1 MTGTLVLVATPIGNL
16 SDMSTRAIE
25 TLQSSDLVACED
37 TRRTGLL
44 LQHFGITG
52 KRMLRVDAHAE
63 DKSSQEI
70 INCLLEG
77 STVAMVTDAG
87 MPSISDPGERLVRK
101 VIESGH
107 RVTVIPGPSAPISA
121 LVVSG
126 FSTQRWCMEGFL
138 PRKGESRLKRL
149 KEIAEEERTVILF
162 ESPHRLAATL
172 KDLFEECGATRQVA
186 VVRELTKVHE
196 EIFRGSLEE
205 SLKWA
210 EKSIKGEIVI
220 VLEAGA
226 FTSEIDDERLE
237 TVLKEILAGGVSTKD
252 AAEEA
257 SRRLNVSR
265 RRAYSTA
272 LDLRAE

>member
-52 KRMLRVDAHAE
+52 KRMLRVDAHTE

-172 KDLFEECGATRQVA
+172 KDLLEECGATRQVV

-205 SLKWA
+205 SLNWA

-220 VLEAGA
+220 VLEAGTI
-226 FTSEIDDERLE
+226 TSEIDDERLE

>member
-52 KRMLRVDAHAE
+52 KRMLRVDAHTE
-63 DKSSQEI
+63 EKSSQEI

-77 STVAMVTDAG
+77 STIAMVTDAG

-149 KEIAEEERTVILF
+149 KEIAEEERTVVLF

-172 KDLFEECGATRQVA
+172 KDLLEECGATRQVA

-220 VLEAGA
+220 VLEAGTI
-226 FTSEIDDERLE
+226 TSEIDDERLE

>member
-1 MTGTLVLVATPIGNL
+1 MNGILALVATPIGNL
-16 SDMSTRAIE
+16 SDFSPRGLE
-25 TLQSSDLVACED
+25 TLERSDVIACED
-37 TRRTGLL
+37 TRRTGSL

-52 KRMLRVDAHAE
+52 VRMLRVDSHTEEKAAE
-63 DKSSQEI
+63 EI
-70 INCLLEG
+70 INCLSEG
-77 STVAMVTDAG
+77 LLVSMVTDAG
-87 MPSISDPGERLVRK
+87 MPSISDPGERLVKK

-107 RVTVIPGPSAPISA
+107 QITVIPGATAPISA

-138 PRKGESRLKRL
+138 PRKGESRSRRI
-149 KEIAEEERTVILF
+149 KEIVEETRTTVLF

-172 KDLFEECGATRQVA
+172 KDLYEECGGARQIVIA
-186 VVRELTKVHE
+186 RELTKIHE

-205 SLKWA
+205 SLVWA
-210 EKSIKGEIVI
+210 EKKIKGEIVI
-220 VLEAGA
+220 VLEANNA
-226 FTSEIDDERLE
+226 TSEIDDDRLKV
-237 TVLKEILAGGVSTKD
+237 VLREILDSGVSTKD

>member
-44 LQHFGITG
+44 LQHFAITG
-52 KRMLRVDAHAE
+52 KRMLRVDAHTE

-138 PRKGESRLKRL
+138 PIKGESRLKRL

-172 KDLFEECGATRQVA
+172 KDLLEECGATRQVA

-220 VLEAGA
+220 VLEAGTI
-226 FTSEIDDERLE
+226 TSEIDDERLE

>member
-52 KRMLRVDAHAE
+52 KRMLRVDAHTE

-162 ESPHRLAATL
+162 ESPHRHAATL
-172 KDLFEECGATRQVA
+172 KDLLEECGATRQVA

-220 VLEAGA
+220 VLEAGTI
-226 FTSEIDDERLE
+226 TSEIDDERLE

>member
-52 KRMLRVDAHAE
+52 KRMLRVDAHTE

-87 MPSISDPGERLVRK
+87 MPSISDPGETLVRK

-172 KDLFEECGATRQVA
+172 KDLFEECGASRQVA

-220 VLEAGA
+220 VLEAGTI
-226 FTSEIDDERLE
+226 TSEIDDERLE

>member
-52 KRMLRVDAHAE
+52 KRMLRVDAHTE

-149 KEIAEEERTVILF
+149 KEIAEEERTVVLF

-172 KDLFEECGATRQVA
+172 KDLLEECGATRQVA

-220 VLEAGA
+220 VLEAGTI
-226 FTSEIDDERLE
+226 TSEIDDERLE

>member
-52 KRMLRVDAHAE
+52 KRMLRVDAHTE

-172 KDLFEECGATRQVA
+172 KDLLEECGATRQVV

-220 VLEAGA
+220 VLEAGTI
-226 FTSEIDDERLE
+226 TSEIDDERLE

>member
-52 KRMLRVDAHAE
+52 KRMLRVDAHTE

-172 KDLFEECGATRQVA
+172 KDLLEECGATRQVA

>member
-52 KRMLRVDAHAE
+52 KRMLRVDAHTE

-172 KDLFEECGATRQVA
+172 KDLLEECGATRQVA

-220 VLEAGA
+220 VLEAGTI
-226 FTSEIDDERLE
+226 TSEIDDERLE

>member
-52 KRMLRVDAHAE
+52 KRMLRVDAHTE

-87 MPSISDPGERLVRK
+87 MPSISDPGERIVRK

-220 VLEAGA
+220 VLEAGTI
-226 FTSEIDDERLE
+226 TSEIDDERLE

>member
-52 KRMLRVDAHAE
+52 KRMLRVDAHTE

-77 STVAMVTDAG
+77 SIVAMVTDAG

-172 KDLFEECGATRQVA
+172 KDLLEECGATRQVV

-220 VLEAGA
+220 VLEAGTI
-226 FTSEIDDERLE
+226 TSEIDDERLE

>member
-25 TLQSSDLVACED
+25 TLRSSDLVACED

-52 KRMLRVDAHAE
+52 KRMLRVDAHTE

-172 KDLFEECGATRQVA
+172 KDLLEECGATRQVA

-220 VLEAGA
+220 VLEAGTI
-226 FTSEIDDERLE
+226 TSEIDDERLE

>member
-52 KRMLRVDAHAE
+52 KRMLRVDAHTE
-63 DKSSQEI
+63 EKSSQEI

-138 PRKGESRLKRL
+138 PRKGESRIKRL
-149 KEIAEEERTVILF
+149 KEIAEEERTVVLF

-172 KDLFEECGATRQVA
+172 KDLLEECGATRQVA

-220 VLEAGA
+220 VLEAGTI
-226 FTSEIDDERLE
+226 TSEIDDERLE

>member
-52 KRMLRVDAHAE
+52 KRMLRVDAHTE

-70 INCLLEG
+70 INCLLG
-77 STVAMVTDAG
+77 GFTVAMVTDAG

-162 ESPHRLAATL
+162 ESPHRLATTL
-172 KDLFEECGATRQVA
+172 KDLLEECGATRQVA

-220 VLEAGA
+220 VLEAGTI
-226 FTSEIDDERLE
+226 TSEIDDERLE

>member
-52 KRMLRVDAHAE
+52 KRMLRVDAHTE

-172 KDLFEECGATRQVA
+172 KDLFEE
-186 VVRELTKVHE
+186 L
-196 EIFRGSLEE
+196 SL
-205 SLKWA
+205 
-210 EKSIKGEIVI
+210 IHI
-220 VLEAGA
+220 
-226 FTSEIDDERLE
+226 
-237 TVLKEILAGGVSTKD
+237 
-252 AAEEA
+252 
-257 SRRLNVSR
+257 
-265 RRAYSTA
+265 
-272 LDLRAE
+272 

>member
-52 KRMLRVDAHAE
+52 KRMLRVDAHTE

-172 KDLFEECGATRQVA
+172 KDLLEECGATRQVA

-205 SLKWA
+205 SLTWA

-220 VLEAGA
+220 VLEAGTI
-226 FTSEIDDERLE
+226 TSEIDDERLE
-237 TVLKEILAGGVSTKD
+237 TVLKEILAGGISTKD

>member
-25 TLQSSDLVACED
+25 TLQSSELVACED

-52 KRMLRVDAHAE
+52 KRMLRVDAHTE

-172 KDLFEECGATRQVA
+172 KDLLEECGATRQVA

-220 VLEAGA
+220 VLEAGTI
-226 FTSEIDDERLE
+226 TSEIDDERLE

>member
-1 MTGTLVLVATPIGNL
+1 MTGMLVLVATPIGNL

-52 KRMLRVDAHAE
+52 KRMLRVDAHTE

-77 STVAMVTDAG
+77 FTVSMVTDAG

-172 KDLFEECGATRQVA
+172 KDLLEECGATRQVV

-220 VLEAGA
+220 VLEAGTI
-226 FTSEIDDERLE
+226 TSEIDDERLE

>member
-52 KRMLRVDAHAE
+52 KRMLRVDAHTE

-172 KDLFEECGATRQVA
+172 KDLLEECGATRQVA

-220 VLEAGA
+220 VLEAGTI
-226 FTSEIDDERLE
+226 TSEIDDERLE
-237 TVLKEILAGGVSTKD
+237 TVLKEILAGGISTKD

>member
-52 KRMLRVDAHAE
+52 KRMLRVDAHTE

-138 PRKGESRLKRL
+138 PRKGENRLKRL

-172 KDLFEECGATRQVA
+172 KDLLEECGATRQVA

-220 VLEAGA
+220 VLEAGTI
-226 FTSEIDDERLE
+226 TSEIDDERLE

>member
-52 KRMLRVDAHAE
+52 KRMLRVDVHTE

-172 KDLFEECGATRQVA
+172 KDLLEECGATRQVA

-220 VLEAGA
+220 VLEAGTI
-226 FTSEIDDERLE
+226 TSEIDDERLE

>member
-52 KRMLRVDAHAE
+52 KRMLRVDAHTE

-70 INCLLEG
+70 INSLLEG
-77 STVAMVTDAG
+77 FTVSMVTDAG

-172 KDLFEECGATRQVA
+172 KDLLEECGATRQVV

-220 VLEAGA
+220 VLEAGTI
-226 FTSEIDDERLE
+226 TSEIDDERLE

>member
-52 KRMLRVDAHAE
+52 KRMLRVDAHTE

-172 KDLFEECGATRQVA
+172 KDLLEECGATRQVV

-220 VLEAGA
+220 ALEAGTI
-226 FTSEIDDERLE
+226 TSEIDDERLE

>member
-52 KRMLRVDAHAE
+52 KRMLRVDAHTE

-77 STVAMVTDAG
+77 STVSMVTDAG

-138 PRKGESRLKRL
+138 PRKGENRLKRL

-172 KDLFEECGATRQVA
+172 KDLLEECGATRQVV

-205 SLKWA
+205 SLNWA

-220 VLEAGA
+220 VLEAGTI
-226 FTSEIDDERLE
+226 TSEIDDERLE

>member
-52 KRMLRVDAHAE
+52 KRMLRVDAHTE

-172 KDLFEECGATRQVA
+172 KDLLEECGATRQVV

-220 VLEAGA
+220 VLEAGTI
-226 FTSEIDDERLE
+226 TSEIDDERLE

-257 SRRLNVSR
+257 SRRLIVSR

>member
-25 TLQSSDLVACED
+25 TLQSSELVACED

-52 KRMLRVDAHAE
+52 KRMLRVDAHTE

-220 VLEAGA
+220 VLEAGTI
-226 FTSEIDDERLE
+226 TSEIDDERLE

>member
-52 KRMLRVDAHAE
+52 KRMLRVDAHTE
-63 DKSSQEI
+63 EKSSQEI

-149 KEIAEEERTVILF
+149 KEIAEEERTVVLF

-172 KDLFEECGATRQVA
+172 KDLLEECGATRQVA

-220 VLEAGA
+220 VLEAGTI
-226 FTSEIDDERLE
+226 TSEIDDERLE